1 VTPARRRAGDSGV
14 QERIVFRGPP
24 DNLATL
30 FPAAAAPAKADTGR
44 EPEAKLLGAE
54 VRGLTVRA
62 PARAALD
69 VRRATLRLLPT
80 TPPGTYEGS
89 AEIEGRKVPIVAEV
103 ERRPRLEAEPRRI
116 SVEAG
121 PGEKATADV
130 TLLNTGNVACDISG
144 TTTFGVLDGSGA
156 EHAFWAA
163 LGDVPEGKKRID
175 VFMDDLAS
183 FNGGVVTTSVDKGST
198 IEPGEARD
206 VRVTLRFSD
215 RLEPGR
221 SYDGAWESDG
231 LRIPVRITTPATK
244 PRRAARAAE

>member
-1 VTPARRRAGDSGV
+1 MRRA
-14 QERIVFRGPP
+14 I
-24 DNLATL
+24 
-30 FPAAAAPAKADTGR
+30 
-44 EPEAKLLGAE
+44 
-54 VRGLTVRA
+54 
-62 PARAALD
+62 
-69 VRRATLRLLPT
+69 LRLLPT

-121 PGEKATADV
+121 PGETATAEL
-130 TLLNTGNVACDISG
+130 TLLNTGNVGCDVSG
-144 TTTFGVLDGSGA
+144 TTTFCVLDGSGA

-183 FNGGVVTTSVDKGST
+183 FNGGVVTTSVDKGAT

-221 SYDGAWESDG
+221 RYDGAWESDG

-244 PRRAARAAE
+244 PRRAARAAR